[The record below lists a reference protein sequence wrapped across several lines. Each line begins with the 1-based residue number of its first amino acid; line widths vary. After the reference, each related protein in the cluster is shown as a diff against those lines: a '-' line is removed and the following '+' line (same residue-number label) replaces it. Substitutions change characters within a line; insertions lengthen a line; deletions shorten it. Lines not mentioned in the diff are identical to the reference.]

1 MSFTTTHRNGFTT
14 ARCDSPRCTAEVQWR
29 GPADSPPVGARNAL
43 RGHVCP
49 NWRHGQ
55 VAQEGGSA

>member
-1 MSFTTTHRNGFTT
+1 MSFTTTHRNGFTA

-55 VAQEGGSA
+55 VLRDGGAA

>member
-1 MSFTTTHRNGFTT
+1 MSFSTTHRNGFTT

-29 GPADSPPVGARNAL
+29 GPADAL
-43 RGHVCP
+43 RGHMCP
-49 NWRHGQ
+49 NGRHGQ

>member
-1 MSFTTTHRNGFTT
+1 MSFTTTHREGFTT

-29 GPADSPPVGARNAL
+29 GPADSPPVTARNAL

-55 VAQEGGSA
+55 VAQEGGVA